1 MSAARRTRKRKQSE
15 SEVPFAAGFRLPTL
29 KQSRNAIGL
38 SKIPKIYDP
47 GPESAYFRRIPQPLS
62 EDDWLARYNEEG
74 QSFKNFLRTCPWIL
88 GRKVKYTRQKFI
100 SDGKNLK
107 QRYPDGKIYLQPLGD
122 FDQSCSNSCNP
133 GIDDLTDYTERFYSL
148 PVVVLPAVRL
158 KLPTKK
164 GNGVKLL

>member
-62 EDDWLARYNEEG
+62 EDDWLAQYNEEG
-74 QSFKNFLRTCPWIL
+74 QSFKNFLWTLDLRSQSEIHEA
-88 GRKVKYTRQKFI
+88 KVYFEWKKSQAEIPRW
-100 SDGKNLK
+100 KNL
-107 QRYPDGKIYLQPLGD
+107 
-122 FDQSCSNSCNP
+122 
-133 GIDDLTDYTERFYSL
+133 LTTSGRF
-148 PVVVLPAVRL
+148 
-158 KLPTKK
+158 
-164 GNGVKLL
+164 

>member
-1 MSAARRTRKRKQSE
+1 M
-15 SEVPFAAGFRLPTL
+15 
-29 KQSRNAIGL
+29 
-38 SKIPKIYDP
+38 
-47 GPESAYFRRIPQPLS
+47 
-62 EDDWLARYNEEG
+62 
-74 QSFKNFLRTCPWIL
+74 
-88 GRKVKYTRQKFI
+88 KYTRQKFI

-122 FDQSCSNSCNP
+122 FDQSFSNSCNP
-133 GIDDLTDYTERFYSL
+133 GIDDLADYTERFYSL

>member
-62 EDDWLARYNEEG
+62 EDDWLAQYNEEG
-74 QSFKNFLRTCPWIL
+74 QSFKNFLRTCPWIS
-88 GRKVKYTRQKFI
+88 GRKVKYTRQSLFPMEKISSRDTQMEKFTY
-100 SDGKNLK
+100 NLWAILIK
-107 QRYPDGKIYLQPLGD
+107 
-122 FDQSCSNSCNP
+122 
-133 GIDDLTDYTERFYSL
+133 
-148 PVVVLPAVRL
+148 AVRTVVIPAL
-158 KLPTKK
+158 MT
-164 GNGVKLL
+164 